1 MQLRSGCDGKNKTGR
16 RDLKSQKPAR
26 KESEKRTAWKKS
38 KKAGWSSLDRV
49 TSGIDQSE
57 NRSGWGAS
65 WFWSMPVLVAQV
77 KKKSLQYKNVSG
89 WKDLRHGLPRVRALL
104 ANLWYELWSWK
115 KKKKKNRNCQK
126 WRENIQKTLSTLT
139 PLRDSNSSL
148 GWKGCTLILFCLKVW
163 K

>member
-1 MQLRSGCDGKNKTGR
+1 MQLRSGCDGSRKTKTGR

-49 TSGIDQSE
+49 TRGIDPSE

-65 WFWSMPVLVAQV
+65 WFWSKPVLVGQV
-77 KKKSLQYKNVSG
+77 KKKSLQYKNVSW
-89 WKDLRHGLPRVRALL
+89 WKYLRHGLPRVRDLV

-115 KKKKKNRNCQK
+115 KKKKRKPKMQK
-126 WRENIQKTLSTLT
+126 MKGKYPEDAIKT
-139 PLRDSNSSL
+139 DSL
-148 GWKGCTLILFCLKVW
+148 ARFE
-163 K
+163 

>member
-1 MQLRSGCDGKNKTGR
+1 MEKIRQDEEIWKVKNRLGKKVKKELHGRKAKRQDEVRSIGSRVESTKAKPIRLR
-16 RDLKSQKPAR
+16 
-26 KESEKRTAWKKS
+26 
-38 KKAGWSSLDRV
+38 
-49 TSGIDQSE
+49 GI
-57 NRSGWGAS
+57 
-65 WFWSMPVLVAQV
+65 MVLVNACLGCSGE
-77 KKKSLQYKNVSG
+77 KKSLQYKNVSG